1 MTLGTIYA
9 DLGMTDKDEK
19 AEVYV
24 DGVLA
29 SELAK
34 VSKGNDAKIAD
45 LKFAGTDK
53 CSVGNGTLVEAYL
66 DEDTN
71 DVTIA
76 CINTYVAEVNKVVAA
91 SRQQG
96 RLHHPERHHQRGQD
110 ARQVLSQRR
119 V

>member
-1 MTLGTIYA
+1 MWT
-9 DLGMTDKDEK
+9 
-19 AEVYV
+19 
-24 DGVLA
+24 A
-29 SELAK
+29 SWPL
-34 VSKGNDAKIAD
+34 SWPRSQGNDAKIAD

-91 SRQQG
+91 SG
-96 RLHHPERHHQRGQD
+96 NKDAYITLSDTTNEGQD